1 MNKHKKVWQK
11 KVGVRNEALDCEV
24 YALHAARSVGTHT
37 MSAAKWALYEN
48 ALLQSE
54 LFAEPK
60 PVEQVQE
67 KTRADSGSGFA
78 ATRRRKGGN
87 FVTNY

>member
-1 MNKHKKVWQK
+1 MLEYYNKISGIFLASCKN
-11 KVGVRNEALDCEV
+11 GSIIST
-24 YALHAARSVGTHT
+24 ARSVGTHT

-60 PVEQVQE
+60 PTEQVQE
-67 KTRADSGSGFA
+67 KTKADSGSGFA

>member
-1 MNKHKKVWQK
+1 
-11 KVGVRNEALDCEV
+11 
-24 YALHAARSVGTHT
+24 
-37 MSAAKWALYEN
+37 MSANKWALYEN

-67 KTRADSGSGFA
+67 KTKADSGSGFA